1 MTEGPAKAG
10 VHAAALCLIS
20 LLLALAG
27 ATIPIAGVL
36 FALLIPLPLIIL
48 FSMHGRAVVLLS
60 MVALWAALAAL
71 LGRGVAWIVLVE
83 FGLPAAALAEARRRD
98 WTTER
103 SVAAGGL
110 AMIAGSLL
118 ALLSLSWS
126 VGSPIE
132 YLVDRVDRAIQDTT
146 ALYTRMGLSADE
158 VGALTISGAKARR
171 LFVVTSPGLL
181 VAAALLTTFANY
193 FMARAAVARAS
204 GSSGS
209 SQGFAWTLP
218 DWLVWLFIASA
229 VLFLTGVPVITEI
242 GLNGLIVMVTLY
254 FLQGLAIA
262 AFWSRRLRLPPLVGI
277 LGAVLLL
284 IQPFLVFLL
293 AGVGLF
299 DTWFVFRRQTLP
311 GPPGA

>member
-1 MTEGPAKAG
+1 MMEGPAKAG
-10 VHAAALCLIS
+10 VHASALCLVS
-20 LLLALAG
+20 LLLALAA
-27 ATIPIAGVL
+27 ATIPIVGFF

-48 FSMHGRAVVLLS
+48 FSTHGRAVVLLGT
-60 MVALWAALAAL
+60 VALWAALAAL
-71 LGRGVAWIVLVE
+71 LGGAVAWIVVVE
-83 FGLPAAALAEARRRD
+83 FGLPAAVLAVARRRD
-98 WTTER
+98 WTPER

-132 YLVDRVDRAIQDTT
+132 YLADRVDRAIQDTT
-146 ALYTRMGLSADE
+146 ALYTKMGLSADE
-158 VGALTISGAKARR
+158 IGALTISGANARR
-171 LFVVTSPGLL
+171 LFIATAPGLL

-204 GSSGS
+204 GDSGS
-209 SQGFAWTLP
+209 GQGFAWTLP

-229 VLFLTGVPVITEI
+229 VLFLTGLPVIKEI

-284 IQPFLVFLL
+284 LQPLLVFLL